1 MLGAARVIL
10 VLSGLATIVG
20 GLAIMV
26 AGGRGSIIGGLT
38 LIVIGIAL
46 AASAGLERLRYRS
59 DAVDR
64 TAAWPGPA
72 GGEPPGPIEP
82 RFERT
87 DEVFVDP
94 TSRLRTRV
102 FLDRRTGERRYQAED

>member
-1 MLGAARVIL
+1 MLGTARVIL
-10 VLSGLATIVG
+10 VVSGLASIVG
-20 GLAIMV
+20 GLVILA
-26 AGGRGSIIGGLT
+26 AGGRGSFIGALSFI
-38 LIVIGIAL
+38 LIGIAL
-46 AASAGLERLRYRS
+46 LASAGLERLRYRS
-59 DAVDR
+59 NAHDVR
-64 TAAWPGPA
+64 AARPGPA

-102 FLDRRTGERRYQAED
+102 YLDRRTGERRYQAEE

>member
-1 MLGAARVIL
+1 MLGTARLIL
-10 VLSGLATIVG
+10 IGSGLATIAG
-20 GLAIMV
+20 GLIILAT
-26 AGGRGSIIGGLT
+26 GGRGTVISGLT
-38 LIVIGIAL
+38 LILIGVAL

-59 DAVDR
+59 DAEDR
-64 TAAWPGPA
+64 VATTPGPA

-82 RFERT
+82 RFVRT

-102 FLDRRTGERRYQAED
+102 FLDGRTGERRYQAEE